1 MDTPHQQASGI
12 ERAGGKAS
20 PAQLLKQRFGFYN
33 FRDGQ
38 QHVIQS
44 LLDGHSAAAI
54 FPTGS
59 GKSLCYQLPALC
71 FDGLTLV
78 VSPLIALMK
87 DQIDALRK
95 RGIDA
100 ARLDSS
106 LEEDERRQVL
116 DDIHAGRLKLLYI
129 APERLGNE
137 RFLAQIRGVKI
148 SLLAVDEAHC
158 ISSWGHNFRP
168 DYLKIA
174 MAAKELNIQRVL
186 ALTAT
191 ATPPVIDDMAREFDI
206 ASEHIVNTGFYRS
219 NLELRVTG
227 CSHQQRDTVLL
238 QRLNQRERG
247 PAIVYVTLQKTA
259 ERVAAFLQQNGF
271 AASHYHAGMKSEQR
285 SAVQDQFMASSD
297 GIVVATIAF
306 GMGVDKSNIRAVYH
320 YNMAKGF
327 ESYMQE
333 IGRAGRDGEKSVCE
347 LLICATD
354 RTVLE
359 NFTYGDT
366 PDPQAIEKLIDE
378 LLDSGA
384 NGVELDLS
392 LYDLAKRHDMRN
404 LVIGTLLTRLELEGV
419 LRSVGSYYG
428 QIRFKPLRSSQ
439 QILNGLNDRRKKFLS
454 TLFSCADKAK
464 IWFSLDTGQAMQKLG
479 VDRDK
484 IIAAMEWCD
493 QQGHLELQLQGFR
506 HLYRISA
513 QNIDRAKLK
522 ASIIQRFMQHEQ
534 QEIDRVAMML
544 DYASSDSCLSQKLLA
559 YFGEEIE
566 ACGHCGI
573 CLGDPPARIEP
584 VSEQR
589 CPADTLSDIEAL
601 RQQHPAALGTPRQ
614 AARFLCGISSPA
626 TSAARLRGNPLFE
639 SCVHIPFGKVMEELE

>member
-1 MDTPHQQASGI
+1 MHDPQ
-12 ERAGGKAS
+12 
-20 PAQLLKQRFGFYN
+20 QLLKQTFGFDS

-38 QHVIQS
+38 QEVIQS
-44 LLDGHSAAAI
+44 LLKGHSAAAI

-87 DQIDALRK
+87 DQIDALRA
-95 RGIDA
+95 RGISA
-100 ARLDSS
+100 SRLDSS

-116 DDIHAGRLKLLYI
+116 DDIRAGRLKLLYI

-137 RFLAQIRGVKI
+137 RFLAQIRGVEI
-148 SLLAVDEAHC
+148 DLLAVDEAHC

-174 MAAKELNIQRVL
+174 MAAKELGIHRVL

-206 ASEHIVNTGFYRS
+206 SAEHIVNTGFYRS

-227 CSHQQRDTVLL
+227 CNHQQRDSVLL

-247 PAIVYVTLQKTA
+247 PSIVYVTLQKTA
-259 ERVAAFLQQNGF
+259 ERVASFLQQNGF
-271 AASHYHAGMKSEQR
+271 PARHYHAGMKSEDR
-285 SAVQDQFMASSD
+285 SAVQDQFMASDD

-306 GMGVDKSNIRAVYH
+306 GMGVDKSNIRSVYH

-333 IGRAGRDGEKSVCE
+333 IGRAGRDGEKSICE
-347 LLICATD
+347 LLICAAD
-354 RTVLE
+354 RTILE

-366 PDPQAIEKLIDE
+366 PDPQAVGKLIDE
-378 LLDSGA
+378 LLDSRA
-384 NGVELDLS
+384 NGAKLDLS
-392 LYDLAKRHDMRN
+392 LYDLAKRYDMRN

-428 QIRFKPLRSSQ
+428 QIRFKPLRSAQ
-439 QILNGLNDRRKKFLS
+439 EILNGLNKRRKSFLS

-464 IWFSLDTGQAMQKLG
+464 IWFSLDTGRAMQKLG

-484 IIAAMEWCD
+484 IIATMEWCD
-493 QQGHLELQLQGFR
+493 LQGHLELQLQGFR
-506 HLYRISA
+506 HLYRINA
-513 QNIDRAKLK
+513 QNIDREQLK
-522 ASIIQRFMQHEQ
+522 ASIIERFLQHEK
-534 QEIDRVAMML
+534 QEIERVAMML
-544 DYASSDSCLSQKLLA
+544 GYATSDTCLTQKVLA
-559 YFGEEIE
+559 HFGEEIE
-566 ACGHCGI
+566 SCGHCGI
-573 CLGDPPARIEP
+573 CLGDPVATIQP
-584 VSEQR
+584 VSQES
-589 CPADTLSDIEAL
+589 CPPETLSSIEQL

-614 AARFLCGISSPA
+614 ASRFLCGISSPA

-639 SCVHIPFGKVMEELE
+639 SCVHIPFGTVMQQIAEAN